1 LGTRGEAPGLGLI
14 TDAQLVS
21 DRIRERR
28 RMVFLTVLRAK
39 GKVRLACGFAVFRRV
54 SYDQDGPVMLLRTA
68 TRHSSRLV
76 IAICLF
82 TLLLAGCNPEHYP
95 QTTLLPRGD
104 FARIADDLLDTT
116 VKWAVLVFI
125 LVEGVLIYAIFRFR
139 GKPDDPEPQQTHGN
153 TTVEIIWTVIPALI
167 LAAIAV
173 PTVRAIF
180 QTNATPKRDALNIE
194 VVGHQWWWEFRY
206 PEYNLTTANEIHV
219 PVGRTVS
226 LRMGSADVIHSFW
239 APQFAGKR
247 DVFAN
252 RQTRLWFKAEALG
265 EYPGQCAE
273 FCGIQHARMGY
284 RIKSQKPEEFQAWVA
299 HMQSLSLKP
308 PPEPPKPAAGTRSDK
323 AVHTASVGATV
334 QAAAQGPDYAAGEKL
349 FQSKG
354 CVACHALYAVNA
366 PKGMIGPNLANV
378 GARSY
383 IAAGTLKNTDENLAR
398 WIRNPQAIKKGVLMP
413 NLGLS
418 ENEAKTLAGF
428 LRAHQ

>member
-1 LGTRGEAPGLGLI
+1 
-14 TDAQLVS
+14 
-21 DRIRERR
+21 
-28 RMVFLTVLRAK
+28 
-39 GKVRLACGFAVFRRV
+39 
-54 SYDQDGPVMLLRTA
+54 MLSRTA
-68 TRHSSRLV
+68 AWRPSRLV
-76 IAICLF
+76 TALCLLTLAI
-82 TLLLAGCNPEHYP
+82 AGCSPEHYP

-116 VKWAVLVFI
+116 VRWALLVFV
-125 LVEGVLIYAIFRFR
+125 LVEGVLLYAIFRFR
-139 GKPDDPEPQQTHGN
+139 GKPGDPEPHQIHGN

-173 PTVRAIF
+173 PTVKAIF
-180 QTNATPKRDALNIE
+180 QTNAVPPKDALTIE

-206 PEYNLTTANEIHV
+206 PEYNLTTANELHV

-239 APQFAGKR
+239 VPPFAAKR

-252 RQTRLWFKAEALG
+252 RETRMWFKAEAEG
-265 EYPGQCAE
+265 DYPGECAE

-284 RIKSQKPEEFQAWVA
+284 RIRAQKPEEFRAWVA
-299 HMQSLSLKP
+299 HMQTLG
-308 PPEPPKPAAGTRSDK
+308 PKPAATASSDSG
-323 AVHTASVGATV
+323 VRTASVGASV
-334 QAAAQGPDYAAGEKL
+334 SAAPTQGQPYASGEKL

-354 CVACHALYAVNA
+354 CVACHSLQAVNA
-366 PKGMIGPNLANV
+366 PKGMVGPNLANV

-413 NLGLS
+413 NLGLT
-418 ENEAKTLAGF
+418 ETDAQALVAF
-428 LRAHQ
+428 LRAHR

>member
-1 LGTRGEAPGLGLI
+1 
-14 TDAQLVS
+14 
-21 DRIRERR
+21 
-28 RMVFLTVLRAK
+28 M
-39 GKVRLACGFAVFRRV
+39 
-54 SYDQDGPVMLLRTA
+54 LRTA
-68 TRHSSRLV
+68 AWGPSR
-76 IAICLF
+76 F
-82 TLLLAGCNPEHYP
+82 TALCLLAVALLACSPEHYP

-116 VKWAVLVFI
+116 VKWAVLVFV

-139 GKPDDPEPQQTHGN
+139 GKPGDPEPHQTHGN

-180 QTNATPKRDALNIE
+180 QTNATPAKDALTIE

-226 LRMGSADVIHSFW
+226 LRMGSTDVLHSFW
-239 APQFAGKR
+239 VPQFAAKR

-252 RQTRLWFKAEALG
+252 RETRMWFKAEVEG
-265 EYPGQCAE
+265 TYPGQCAE

-284 RIKSQKPEEFQAWVA
+284 RIRAQKPEEFRAWVA
-299 HMQSLSLKP
+299 HMQTLGPKP
-308 PPEPPKPAAGTRSDK
+308 PPGGKPTAEAGRPTATGSKAGVRTASAGASVQQPGSAAGPQNPRY
-323 AVHTASVGATV
+323 AS
-334 QAAAQGPDYAAGEKL
+334 GEKL
-349 FQSKG
+349 FLSKG
-354 CVACHALYAVNA
+354 CVACHSLQAVNA
-366 PKGMIGPNLANV
+366 PKGMVGPNLANV

-398 WIRNPQAIKKGVLMP
+398 WIRDPQGIKKGVLMP
-413 NLGLS
+413 NLGLT
-418 ENEAKTLAGF
+418 EADAQALAAY
-428 LRAHQ
+428 LRAHR

>member
-1 LGTRGEAPGLGLI
+1 
-14 TDAQLVS
+14 
-21 DRIRERR
+21 
-28 RMVFLTVLRAK
+28 M
-39 GKVRLACGFAVFRRV
+39 
-54 SYDQDGPVMLLRTA
+54 LRTA
-68 TRHSSRLV
+68 ARRLPRLV
-76 IAICLF
+76 TALC
-82 TLLLAGCNPEHYP
+82 LLALVLVGCSPEHYP

-116 VKWAVLVFI
+116 VKWALLVFV

-139 GKPDDPEPQQTHGN
+139 GKPGDPEPHQTHGN
-153 TTVEIIWTVIPALI
+153 TTVEIVWTVIPALI

-180 QTNATPKRDALNIE
+180 QTSATPGKDALTIE

-239 APQFAGKR
+239 VPQFAGKR

-252 RQTRLWFKAEALG
+252 RETRMWFKAEVEG
-265 EYPGQCAE
+265 EYPAQCGE
-273 FCGIQHARMGY
+273 FCGIQHARMAY
-284 RIKSQKPEEFQAWVA
+284 RIKAQKSDEFRAWVA
-299 HMQSLSLKP
+299 HMQTLGPKP
-308 PPEPPKPAAGTRSDK
+308 PPGAPPGPKPQPGAHPGPKPKPAASGNAAPGVR
-323 AVHTASVGATV
+323 TATAGATL
-334 QAAAQGPDYAAGEKL
+334 QQHEPGGPQGQHYASGEQL
-349 FQSKG
+349 FMTKG
-354 CVACHALYAVNA
+354 CVGCHSLQAVNA
-366 PKGMIGPNLANV
+366 PKGMVGPNLANV

-398 WIRNPQAIKKGVLMP
+398 WIRNPQGIKKGVLMP
-413 NLGLS
+413 NLGVT
-418 ENEAKTLAGF
+418 EAEAQALVAY